1 VFLSVYKGARR
12 SVYKG
17 VTAHSGLRLRWL
29 ADDPAFVRLPPS
41 LGFGVASKVCDKVEE
56 FRAGDTLG
64 ANHPS
69 HRPKPHKHWRLIG
82 FDPSQQPSQSV
93 PHPSQRRVR
102 CRVSSVG
109 GRKYSPPAGGV
120 FKVLP
125 ATKACLQGFCEF
137 LKCYRSATRCYRGT
151 SKRLRRIHFILL
163 TSLNCVVHNFFL
175 RATCFR
181 DNGLYPFAGISS
193 S

>member
-64 ANHPS
+64 VNHPS

-102 CRVSSVG
+102 CRVSSVECRG
-109 GRKYSPPAGGV
+109 PEIFPPPRGV
-120 FKVLP
+120 YL
-125 ATKACLQGFCEF
+125 
-137 LKCYRSATRCYRGT
+137 RCY
-151 SKRLRRIHFILL
+151 LL
-163 TSLNCVVHNFFL
+163 PRPVCKGFVSF
-175 RATCFR
+175 
-181 DNGLYPFAGISS
+181 
-193 S
+193 